1 MTSTTTSDPLLE
13 QLLASARPRALQA
26 LPRRERLSEAAFAAA
41 MLAAVAALL
50 AWGPHAP
57 AITPATALG
66 LVACYA
72 VAARVRFR
80 VGAGTT
86 APTQLVLMP
95 MLLLAPPWLV
105 PLLAAGGMLV
115 ARLPDWIAGRSHP
128 DRALLVLPDAW
139 HAVAPAAVIALAGS
153 PTPSIDELA
162 LYAAA
167 FAAQVVFDVACGI
180 LRERAALGAPPR
192 LALRLLF
199 DVTAADAA
207 LTPIGVL
214 AGIVAVHNP
223 AAVLL
228 VLPLVAL
235 LAVFAR
241 QREQH
246 ITQALELSSAYRGT
260 ALLLGDLLEAD
271 DAYTGGEHSRGVV
284 ELSMA
289 VGEEMGVSG
298 AEARDLEFAALLHD
312 IGKIHVPGEILNK
325 PGPLSDHEWEI
336 VKRHPAAGQRML
348 DRVGGRLSGV
358 GAIVRAHHERVDG
371 TGYPDG
377 LTGERIP
384 LAARIIAVCDAYS
397 AMTTTRSYRRAL
409 EPEDAMRELIAGIA
423 AQFDGEVVAALAS
436 VLGRR

>member
-13 QLLASARPRALQA
+13 QLLASARPRAA
-26 LPRRERLSEAAFAAA
+26 RGLPRRERISEAAFGAA
-41 MLAAVAALL
+41 MLAAVAVLW
-50 AWGPHAP
+50 AWGPAGP
-57 AITPATALG
+57 ELQPATALW

-72 VAARVRFR
+72 IAARVRFR
-80 VGAGTT
+80 VGAGAT

-105 PLLAAGGMLV
+105 PLLAAAGMLV
-115 ARLPDWIAGRSHP
+115 ARLPDWLAGRSHP
-128 DRALLVLPDAW
+128 DRVLLVLPDAW
-139 HAVAPAAVIALAGS
+139 HAVAPAAVIALAGAPPAS
-153 PTPSIDELA
+153 FDEIA
-162 LYAAA
+162 LYGAA
-167 FAAQVVFDVACGI
+167 FAAQVLTDVGVGV

-192 LALRLLF
+192 LALRLLV

-207 LTPIGVL
+207 LTPVGIL
-214 AGIVAVHNP
+214 AGLVAVREP
-223 AAVLL
+223 AALLL

-241 QREQH
+241 QREHH
-246 ITQALELSSAYRGT
+246 IAQTLELSSAYRGT

-271 DAYTGGEHSRGVV
+271 DAYTGGEHSSGVV
-284 ELSMA
+284 DLSMA
-289 VGEEMGVSG
+289 VGEELGLSPTD
-298 AEARDLEFAALLHD
+298 ARDLEFAALLHD

-336 VKRHPAAGQRML
+336 VKRHPADGQRML

-377 LTGERIP
+377 LRRAEIP
-384 LAARIIAVCDAYS
+384 LAARVIAVCDAYS
-397 AMTTTRSYRRAL
+397 AMTTDRSYRRAMA
-409 EPEDAMRELIAGIA
+409 PEVALRELHAGSGT
-423 AQFDGEVVAALAS
+423 QFDGEVVAALAR
-436 VLGRR
+436 VLGRE

>member
-153 PTPSIDELA
+153 RHAVHRRAGA
-162 LYAAA
+162 LRRRLRRAGRVRRRLRDPARAGRARRAPAPRPAPALRRHGGGRRADPHRRAGRDRRGAQPGGRPARPAARGAAGRVRPPARAAHHAGAGAVERLPRHGAAA
-167 FAAQVVFDVACGI
+167 GRPARGRRRVHGRRAQPRRGRALDGGRRGDGRVGRRGAGPRVRGAPARHRQDPRPRRDPQQARAAQRPRVGD
-180 LRERAALGAPPR
+180 RQAPPGR
-192 LALRLLF
+192 GPAHARPGRRTALRRRRDRPRPPRARGRHRLPRRP
-199 DVTAADAA
+199 DGRAHPARRADHRR
-207 LTPIGVL
+207 LRRL
-214 AGIVAVHNP
+214 QRDDDD
-223 AAVLL
+223 
-228 VLPLVAL
+228 PLVP
-235 LAVFAR
+235 AR
-241 QREQH
+241 AR
-246 ITQALELSSAYRGT
+246 ARGR
-260 ALLLGDLLEAD
+260 
-271 DAYTGGEHSRGVV
+271 H
-284 ELSMA
+284 
-289 VGEEMGVSG
+289 
-298 AEARDLEFAALLHD
+298 AR
-312 IGKIHVPGEILNK
+312 
-325 PGPLSDHEWEI
+325 
-336 VKRHPAAGQRML
+336 
-348 DRVGGRLSGV
+348 
-358 GAIVRAHHERVDG
+358 
-371 TGYPDG
+371 
-377 LTGERIP
+377 
-384 LAARIIAVCDAYS
+384 
-397 AMTTTRSYRRAL
+397 
-409 EPEDAMRELIAGIA
+409 LIAGIA